1 MTRIA
6 PRLSAVISAAL
17 ALAGGGCSHEL
28 PLSPHDEAS
37 ALEARRAGVGHGQ
50 RADGHIILL
59 KDAGTA
65 DFTAVVQRAGG
76 KIRRSY
82 PEISVLFAT
91 GLSGAAVAQL
101 ARRPEVLGVSPNLGR
116 QWIPPIKPQGF
127 RRLAQ
132 RRLHPTSDQSGAAF
146 FDAFQWNLRVTRAD
160 DAWLTTNQGAGA
172 LVCVLDTGIDPNHI
186 DLIGR
191 VDPSTSAS
199 FVPSE
204 AALTDFNGHGTIN
217 AGIITSNGIGIAS
230 VAPDAT
236 LCSIKVLDRTGFGT
250 FEEVIAGIVHAAEVG
265 ADVANMSFGDYLPKD
280 DPVSGPLIDALQRAL
295 SFASRHG
302 VLLVAAAGNAAVNT
316 NTDPKKLIFIP
327 AEQQHVISVGATAPV
342 AQQNFDRIAG
352 YSNFG
357 RSGVDVFA
365 PGGDFVVDSVTG
377 EGSVLEDL
385 IIAPCSTMFD
395 FFDCSDGATYLFAA
409 GTSQAAPHVS
419 GEGAVIESEF
429 ADNRKD
435 EFLTHCILKSA
446 DAVTGRSND
455 PLYGDGRINVLRGA
469 TCKHAPAPSGVA
481 LLRPR

>member
-6 PRLSAVISAAL
+6 SRMSAVISAAL
-17 ALAGGGCSHEL
+17 ALAAGGCNHDL

-37 ALEARRAGVGHGQ
+37 TLEARRAGIGHGK

-59 KDAGTA
+59 KDARMA

-76 KIRRSY
+76 KVRRSY

-91 GLSGAAVAQL
+91 GLSGAAVAEL
-101 ARRPEVLGVSPNLGR
+101 ARRPEVLGVSPNLGL
-116 QWIPPIKPQGF
+116 QWIPSIKPQGF

-132 RRLHPTSDQSGAAF
+132 RRVRPTSDQSGAAF

-186 DLIGR
+186 DLLGR
-191 VDPSTSAS
+191 VDASTSAS
-199 FVPSE
+199 FVPGE

-250 FEEVIAGIVHAAEVG
+250 FEEVIAGIIHAAEVG
-265 ADVANMSFGDYLPKD
+265 ADVANMSFGDYLPKN
-280 DPVSGPLIDALQRAL
+280 DPEAGPLIDALQRAL
-295 SFASRHG
+295 TFASRHG
-302 VLLVAAAGNAAVNT
+302 VLLVAAAGNSAVNT

-342 AQQNFDRIAG
+342 AQQNFDRIAS
-352 YSNFG
+352 YSNLG

-365 PGGDFVVDSVTG
+365 PGGDFV

-385 IIAPCSTMFD
+385 IIAPCSTTFE
-395 FFDCSDGATYLFAA
+395 FFDCSDGATYLLAA

-429 ADNRKD
+429 AGNRKD
-435 EFLTHCILKSA
+435 EFLTHCILNSA

-469 TCKHAPAPSGVA
+469 TCKHVPAPSGVA